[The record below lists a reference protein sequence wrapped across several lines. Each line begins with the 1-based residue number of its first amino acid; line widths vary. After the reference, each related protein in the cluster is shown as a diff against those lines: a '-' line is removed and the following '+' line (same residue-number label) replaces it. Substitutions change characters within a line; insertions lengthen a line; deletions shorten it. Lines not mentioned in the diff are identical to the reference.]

1 MNCCTHKYRKIRLGP
16 STRYGPMMAETA
28 FQLCAIC
35 RTRGNDGSE
44 LFSERKTMPVL
55 PGLTRAAKPILL
67 LTFILSISGSSAQV
81 SPPSVNEFITC
92 KTTEQCSSQCE
103 CLVGQNMCI
112 DQQVVLA
119 EYEKCP
125 ACGTDDDCTKQL
137 GDICD
142 SVSGRCTQCI
152 IDIMGI
158 ATKDCTAVLPSP
170 VPLDIPEYSPM
181 AIVPSPVSISSAVTD
196 TFVEEDSLLLEAEP
210 QSDPLQ
216 TAEAYAEAEDAE
228 SACISTTW
236 LERKELLR
244 AAFPKSRTAAVMCI
258 PGLPCGTLGHILRQC
273 SVGFRCTLVTYKE
286 VCSMR
291 EDCIS
296 TVMKVSRLRHAFDW
310 STFHSGNLSLTS
322 VSAHPE
328 STIYDISRIIATIAD
343 KLNSKGLG
351 YVCDALIEMKS
362 YILNFMWGQWAIDIN
377 GKYEL

>member
-1 MNCCTHKYRKIRLGP
+1 
-16 STRYGPMMAETA
+16 
-28 FQLCAIC
+28 
-35 RTRGNDGSE
+35 
-44 LFSERKTMPVL
+44 
-55 PGLTRAAKPILL
+55 
-67 LTFILSISGSSAQV
+67 
-81 SPPSVNEFITC
+81 
-92 KTTEQCSSQCE
+92 
-103 CLVGQNMCI
+103 
-112 DQQVVLA
+112 
-119 EYEKCP
+119 
-125 ACGTDDDCTKQL
+125 
-137 GDICD
+137 
-142 SVSGRCTQCI
+142 
-152 IDIMGI
+152 MGI

-228 SACISTTW
+228 SACIST
-236 LERKELLR
+236 
-244 AAFPKSRTAAVMCI
+244 
-258 PGLPCGTLGHILRQC
+258 
-273 SVGFRCTLVTYKE
+273 
-286 VCSMR
+286 
-291 EDCIS
+291 S

-310 STFHSGNLSLTS
+310 STFHSGHLSLTS

>member
-1 MNCCTHKYRKIRLGP
+1 VTELHLQWLKINLYTTYFNHRINCFTHKYRKIRLGP

-273 SVGFRCTLVTYKE
+273 SVGFRCTLVTY
-286 VCSMR
+286 
-291 EDCIS
+291 
-296 TVMKVSRLRHAFDW
+296 
-310 STFHSGNLSLTS
+310 
-322 VSAHPE
+322 
-328 STIYDISRIIATIAD
+328 IYDISRIIATIAD